1 MFVVKHS
8 VCSVAGMIGGI
19 FGYVSAPTEMLAFV
33 AAFGCM
39 LACACVADVLTER
52 LEGDEDED
60 DARES
65 V

>member
-1 MFVVKHS
+1 MFVVKNS
-8 VCSVAGMIGGI
+8 IMSVAGMLGGV

-52 LEGDEDED
+52 LEENEDGDD
-60 DARES
+60 
-65 V
+65 